1 MSRDLIKWLTAE
13 RERVEAYLERIKEIS
28 EFVDDP
34 NNSVAQKVF
43 VTYQLNDSTERL
55 NREHKLNDLLYT
67 QARARNV
74 FENKTRF
81 NRFYNKKINN
91 IDVIPG
97 MWIRI
102 VNRIFSHEWRI
113 IDKLNKTPVPGIELI
128 GTGNYKDFN
137 EIAYC
142 AIISGYSVAYRKEIL
157 ATAVFRDENGTHKEY
172 HLSPRGMHE
181 LSVTQKQHVL
191 RNSFLKMRPY
201 IRRWVAHIRYRPGSK
216 GFCAARDS
224 FETQCE
230 KTKIKVNSN

>member
-1 MSRDLIKWLTAE
+1 MPGDLIKWLTDE
-13 RERVEAYLERIKEIS
+13 RERVGAYLERIKEIS

-43 VTYQLNDSTERL
+43 MTYQLNDSTERL
-55 NREHKLNDLLYT
+55 NREHRLNDLLYI

-74 FENKTRF
+74 YENKTRF
-81 NRFYNKKINN
+81 NRFYDKIENN
-91 IDVIPG
+91 DVIPG
-97 MWIRI
+97 MWVRI
-102 VNRIFSHEWRI
+102 VKRIFSKQWRL
-113 IDKLNKTPVPGIELI
+113 IDKLNQGPVPGIELI
-128 GTGNYKDFN
+128 GTGKYTDYN
-137 EIAYC
+137 EVAYP
-142 AIISGYSVAYRKEIL
+142 AIIVGFDIVYRKEIRVR
-157 ATAVFRDENGTHKEY
+157 ARFIDTNGTVDDYYLNDYSLK
-172 HLSPRGMHE
+172 E